1 MSCDTRRCEGAG
13 PRTAKKKPASWYMAS
28 TRDKNTSEN
37 YALEAWGKTHT
48 RFMIMDPTF
57 WHQAEPMFPGSGL
70 LPNRNR
76 PVELSSNWTEVEN
89 LLFGISAN
97 NLVAPRPDIVPEIR
111 PLRSLNVA
119 DRPLIP
125 LPYGAEPLVGPR
137 YTETPTPSEIRPR
150 WADR

>member
-1 MSCDTRRCEGAG
+1 
-13 PRTAKKKPASWYMAS
+13 MAS
-28 TRDKNTSEN
+28 TRDKNTAEN

-57 WHQAEPMFPGSGL
+57 WHQAEPMHPGSGL

-76 PVELSSNWTEVEN
+76 QSELSSNWTDVEN

-97 NLVAPRPDIVPEIR
+97 NLVAPRPEIVPELR

-119 DRPLIP
+119 DRPQIP
-125 LPYGAEPLVGPR
+125 LPWGREPPKNQR
-137 YTETPTPSEIRPR
+137 YVETASTAPEIRPR
-150 WADR
+150 WARE